1 MKKVAIL
8 HFAYPPNIGGV
19 EELIR
24 EHAHILS
31 ELDFEVNLLIGA
43 GDEPNKKIKTVVIP
57 EFQSVSNF
65 APLLQEK
72 ILTKGIIDQEFEDLS
87 EKIEK
92 ILEKNLAGIDI
103 VIVHNMLSIVR
114 NLPFVAGF
122 KKYVEKNPG
131 KKYIAWTHDHS
142 YINEFQIK
150 NLEIVAHS
158 DYERKILTTPIDKVT
173 YVIISETFK
182 EPFIKL
188 MNLPSDKVLVIPNG
202 LNYYRFLEI
211 DPAIVEIAEK
221 INLHTAFPIIL
232 SPVNILDRKNLDYSI
247 NIIAHLRKTFPDIK
261 FLISGNPSKHHSTVG
276 YLEYLKELVSD
287 LNLSTSVLFFCDFL
301 HKSFTPQEIHDLY
314 QISDAVFY
322 FSKSENFGLPLIE
335 AFASKTPIF
344 VSDLQVFREIGGTLA
359 EYIDYKTTTPE
370 KAAEKIKKY
379 FEDSKLIKASSLI
392 REKFNLKLMLR
403 EKLLP
408 IIK

>member
-31 ELDFEVNLLIGA
+31 GLDIEVTLLIGS

-65 APLLQEK
+65 NPLLQEK
-72 ILTKGIIDQEFEDLS
+72 ILSKGLIDQEFQDLS
-87 EKIEK
+87 GK
-92 ILEKNLAGIDI
+92 ILTILEHNLAAIDV

-114 NLPFVAGF
+114 NLPFIEAF
-122 KKYVEKNPG
+122 KKYVEKNPS

-158 DYERKILTTPIDKVT
+158 EYEKQLLTTPIDKVT

-182 EPFIKL
+182 TPFIKL
-188 MNLPSDKVLVIPNG
+188 MNMQSDQVQVIPNG
-202 LNYYRFLEI
+202 LSYYRFLEI
-211 DPAIVEIAEK
+211 DPAITSIAEK
-221 INLHTAFPIIL
+221 INLHSSFPIIL
-232 SPVNILDRKNLDYSI
+232 SPVNILDRKNLEY
-247 NIIAHLRKTFPDIK
+247 NIHIIFYLKKTYPNIRL
-261 FLISGNPSKHHSTVG
+261 LISGNPSKHHSTVG
-276 YLEYLKELVSD
+276 YLEYLKELVSE
-287 LNLSTSVLFFCDFL
+287 LNLSTNVLFFCDFL
-301 HKSFTPQEIHDLY
+301 NKSFTPQEIHDLY
-314 QISDAVFY
+314 QIADAVFY
-322 FSKSENFGLPLIE
+322 FSKSENFGMPLIE
-335 AFASKTPIF
+335 SFATKTTIF
-344 VSDLQVFREIGGTLA
+344 VSDLQVFREIGGQLA
-359 EYIDYKTTTPE
+359 EYIDYKTVSPE
-370 KAAEKIKKY
+370 KAAEVVKKY
-379 FEDSKLIKASSLI
+379 FDNCKLIRASALI
-392 REKFNLKLMLR
+392 REKFNLKSMLK

-408 IIK
+408 LIQ